1 MYMARTIQEKV
12 IDRLLTLYVIHRCR
26 IKHGIDNISET
37 KMHKLMFYSEKKLN
51 ERRCKSLNYLFVKL
65 LYPAYSAELR
75 KDLNELVELNF
86 LEGPFFSEKRKT
98 QMILEDFHEVF
109 LNNREIMDLID
120 SEVDENAPIE
130 TEALVQKTKKM
141 RWRNRLIEE
150 LKNGTP
156 LVYPLKPT
164 KARCFFKISK
174 EDYED
179 LAICLSP
186 RISKDMV
193 EAFNELRRGQR
204 LSHAEV
210 FG

>member
-1 MYMARTIQEKV
+1 
-12 IDRLLTLYVIHRCR
+12 
-26 IKHGIDNISET
+26 
-37 KMHKLMFYSEKKLN
+37 MFYSEKKLN
-51 ERRCKSLNYLFVKL
+51 ECGCKSLNYRFVKL
-65 LYPAYSAELR
+65 LYPTYSEELR

-86 LEGPFFSEKRKT
+86 LEGPFFSEKRKA
-98 QMILEDFHEVF
+98 QMILEDFQTVF
-109 LNNREIMDLID
+109 SNNREIMDLID

-130 TEALVQKTKKM
+130 TEALVKKTKNM
-141 RWRNRLIEE
+141 RWRNGIIED

-156 LVYPLKPT
+156 LVYPLRPT
-164 KARCFFKISK
+164 RARCFFNISE

-186 RISKDMV
+186 EISKGMA

-204 LSHAEV
+204 LSYAEV